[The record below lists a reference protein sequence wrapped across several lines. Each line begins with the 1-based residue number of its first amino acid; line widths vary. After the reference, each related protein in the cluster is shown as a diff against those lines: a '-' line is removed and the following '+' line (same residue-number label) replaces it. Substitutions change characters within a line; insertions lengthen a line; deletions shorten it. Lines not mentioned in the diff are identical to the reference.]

1 MYYRRA
7 SQSQVRTTMPNVFL
21 GQVSKVNAKVQQA
34 QALLEEA
41 QQLAGDMF
49 VFSQFRESVKTGIIM
64 AINDNIEAVHKTVT
78 MINKI
83 EDNVDRLK

>member
-21 GQVSKVNAKVQQA
+21 TQVAKVNAKVQQA

-41 QQLAGDMF
+41 QELAGEMF
-49 VFSQFRESVKTGIIM
+49 VFSQFRESVKSGIIM
-64 AINDNIEAVHKTVT
+64 TIGKNIDSVHDTVN